1 MFFAPET
8 FSTDFNTAFAE
19 MGAQGACGRQCGP
32 LEIGVF
38 SGTLG
43 WVILTTK
50 EYASSHYY

>member
-1 MFFAPET
+1 MLFTPNAL
-8 FSTDFNTAFAE
+8 SADFDAAFAE
-19 MGAQGACGRQCGP
+19 TGAQRVCGWQCGP